1 MTSRNEGFVWLFKDK
16 YTFAKLP
23 STEAYSGYL
32 KSVLICANGDGTLA
46 PAERDWVV
54 GLASAFG
61 AEDSLVEELK
71 SYQADED
78 IEQVIGA
85 APPEAN
91 ESRRFLVY
99 DAIKACS
106 ADGQYSDPERAT
118 VSKMAAKLGL
128 SQDVVKQIEEL
139 CIEEAQLRAKR
150 LELMY
155 PDGIPIF

>member
-1 MTSRNEGFVWLFKDK
+1 MTNRNEGFMWLFKDI
-16 YTFAKLP
+16 YNFSKLP

-46 PAERDWVV
+46 PEERDWVV
-54 GLASAFG
+54 GLAAAVGGS
-61 AEDSLVEELK
+61 DSLVAELK

-78 IEQVIGA
+78 IEQVISVA
-85 APPEAN
+85 SAAN

-106 ADGQYSDPERAT
+106 ADGQYSDRERAT
-118 VSKMAAKLGL
+118 VTKMAAKLGI
-128 SQDVVKQIEEL
+128 SQDVVKQIEE
-139 CIEEAQLRAKR
+139 IYVEEAQLRAKR

-155 PDGIPIF
+155 PDGPPIF

>member
-1 MTSRNEGFVWLFKDK
+1 MTNRNEGFMWLFKDK
-16 YTFAKLP
+16 YTFSKLP

-46 PAERDWVV
+46 PEERDWVV
-54 GLASAFG
+54 GLAAAFG
-61 AEDSLVEELK
+61 ASDSLVAELK

-78 IEQVIGA
+78 IEQVIGV

-106 ADGQYSDPERAT
+106 ADGQYSDLERAT
-118 VSKMAAKLGL
+118 VTKMAAKLGI
-128 SQDVVKQIEEL
+128 SQDVVKQIEEI
-139 CIEEAQLRAKR
+139 CIAEAQLRAKR

-155 PDGIPIF
+155 PEGLPIF